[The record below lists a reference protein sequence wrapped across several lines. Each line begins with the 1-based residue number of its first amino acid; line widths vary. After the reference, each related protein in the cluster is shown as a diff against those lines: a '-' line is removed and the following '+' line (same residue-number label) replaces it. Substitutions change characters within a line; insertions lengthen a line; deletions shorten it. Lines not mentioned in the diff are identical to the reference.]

1 GNMMEFK
8 EFNINSPIIAHI
20 KNLESQIKDKDKE
33 IDDLKNRLE
42 QIKNIPIIKFLI
54 FIRNIL
60 KNLKK

>member
-1 GNMMEFK
+1 MEFK

-60 KNLKK
+60 KI

>member
-1 GNMMEFK
+1 MEFK

-33 IDDLKNRLE
+33 INDLKNRLE

>member
-1 GNMMEFK
+1 MEFK